1 MSGIHAHGQEEKLEN
16 EEQSKVIL
24 VSIEHH
30 YLVVTTKHH
39 IQLLAIKDRV
49 LNKRVDVTDDVSE
62 RGE

>member
-1 MSGIHAHGQEEKLEN
+1 MPMDRRRNWKMKI
-16 EEQSKVIL
+16 SKIIL
-24 VSIEHH
+24 VTIEHH

>member
-1 MSGIHAHGQEEKLEN
+1 MSGIHAHGQEKKLES
-16 EEQSKVIL
+16 EEKSKVIL
-24 VSIEHH
+24 VMIEYH

-49 LNKRVDVTDDVSE
+49 LDEGVDFTHDISE